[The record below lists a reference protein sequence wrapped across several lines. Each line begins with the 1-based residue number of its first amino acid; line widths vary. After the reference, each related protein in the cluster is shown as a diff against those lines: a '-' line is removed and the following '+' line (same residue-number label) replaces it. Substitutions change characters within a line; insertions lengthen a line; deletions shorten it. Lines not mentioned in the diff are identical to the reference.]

1 VGTPTGADL
10 TRFQA
15 AYDGMLAVVAA
26 IGLVWA
32 VRCWRAYRID
42 RWRAAHAQAA
52 EIDPVAPA
60 PAT

>member
-15 AYDGMLAVVAA
+15 VYDGMLAVVAT

-32 VRCWRAYRID
+32 VRRWRAYQID
-42 RWRAAHAQAA
+42 RWRAAHAQPG
-52 EIDPVAPA
+52 EIDPATPE